1 MQTETFELIDKA
13 VAGNKKALEG
23 LILGVEDMIYNLSL
37 RMLGSVYDAQ
47 DATQEIIIKIIT
59 QLSAFRKECA
69 FSTWVYRVAANYL
82 INYKKSMFAQRP
94 LSFEFYGQDIDA
106 GFLPNSDDLLQGVEE
121 AVLADELKQSC
132 TNVMLQCLDPESRCI
147 YVLGLMFKVDSK
159 VCADIYLALHR
170 RPTAKDCPGSGKE
183 WRSFWE
189 NTADCPKQENAAAK
203 RGWVTQYRPIG
214 WIPRIWNT
222 VNLRPLRITPLNRLW
237 KKWMSCPLSLRICPS
252 TGRRRKRERFWIS
265 CFPRTA

>member
-106 GFLPNSDDLLQGVEE
+106 GFLPNSDDLLQGVE
-121 AVLADELKQSC
+121 AVSYTHLFW
-132 TNVMLQCLDPESRCI
+132 PE
-147 YVLGLMFKVDSK
+147 G
-159 VCADIYLALHR
+159 
-170 RPTAKDCPGSGKE
+170 
-183 WRSFWE
+183 
-189 NTADCPKQENAAAK
+189 
-203 RGWVTQYRPIG
+203 RGQIRDG
-214 WIPRIWNT
+214 GGRAFEEG
-222 VNLRPLRITPLNRLW
+222 
-237 KKWMSCPLSLRICPS
+237 RICTL
-252 TGRRRKRERFWIS
+252 TGENERVMMKKVKFDKERIADG
-265 CFPRTA
+265 FGKNEIV